1 MLKPLTIWITTNW
14 KMLKERGIPD
24 HLSCLLRNLYVGQEE
39 AVRTRHGT
47 TDWFQIGKE
56 VHQGCILS
64 FCLFNFNAEHIMQNA
79 RLGEPQARIKIA
91 GRNINTPDMQ
101 MIIP

>member
-1 MLKPLTIWITTNW
+1 
-14 KMLKERGIPD
+14 
-24 HLSCLLRNLYVGQEE
+24 
-39 AVRTRHGT
+39 
-47 TDWFQIGKE
+47 
-56 VHQGCILS
+56 
-64 FCLFNFNAEHIMQNA
+64 MQNA